1 MILDSNLIFCEGL
14 ALSTAGETD
23 IIDLTEGGDA
33 MCCEPVIVCLCTE
46 AAAGG
51 TSFSVAIETDDDE
64 GFSSA
69 KTLYESGDILTADAA
84 AGTKV
89 FAVRVPRGAKRY
101 LRANITAEGSFT
113 GGAIDLFIV
122 AGDAHGYEYLE
133 N

>member
-14 ALSTAGETD
+14 ELSSAGETD

-33 MCCEPVIVCLCTE
+33 MYCEPVIVCLCTE
-46 AAAGG
+46 AAEGG
-51 TSFSVAIETDDDE
+51 TSFSVAVETDDDE

-84 AGTKV
+84 AGAKV

-101 LRANITAEGSFT
+101 LRANVTADGSFT

-133 N
+133 D